1 MTWDSSK
8 QGSLDSNV
16 WEGTQQVV
24 CVCVQVYDCVDCV
37 HVCDGVYTSVCV
49 NTHVRACMCKS
60 RP

>member
-24 CVCVQVYDCVDCV
+24 CVCKYMTVLIV
-37 HVCDGVYTSVCV
+37 
-49 NTHVRACMCKS
+49 CMCAMVYIHLCV
-60 RP
+60 